1 MPIVATI
8 QVYSHIKVEMYRVQF
23 LPGVERMPQAAVIIP
38 AYNQS
43 QYLSQAIQS
52 VIDQTFTDWEA
63 VIVDDGST
71 DDTRQVVHSFT
82 DSRLRYIYQE
92 NRGLSAA
99 RNTGIRSSTAPTLSF
114 LDSDDM
120 FLPEK
125 LTLLLNALAQQ
136 PELGLVAG
144 QAIPVNENNQRVGKI
159 MDTPLPQ
166 QPERLLLGN
175 PLHVG
180 SVLLRRS
187 WQEQAGFFDERLRSY
202 EDWDMWLR
210 LGCLGCRMGYVDK
223 PVSLYRFH
231 TAQMTRIGTQMTTA
245 TFAVLDK
252 LYADPELSAAWQELR
267 DQAYSRAYLR
277 AAAQAYLAGQYDYAK
292 NCIQNALQLNP
303 SLAEDDGQSLADTF
317 SGWIDL
323 PKTSQPLEFLEKI
336 YDNLPE
342 SLQALQDR
350 KRENMGKAAIQLA
363 FYSYEQGDMVLTRY
377 AVQHAFRWQP
387 RYLLN
392 RGALAIY
399 LRSVNA

>member
-1 MPIVATI
+1 
-8 QVYSHIKVEMYRVQF
+8 
-23 LPGVERMPQAAVIIP
+23 MPQVAVIIP

-52 VIDQTFTDWEA
+52 VLDQTFIDWEA
-63 VIVDDGST
+63 VIVDDGSR
-71 DDTRQVVHSFT
+71 DDTRNVALNFT

-99 RNTGIRSSTAPTLSF
+99 RNTGIRSSAAPYLSF

-125 LTLLLNALAQQ
+125 LALLLAALEQQ

-144 QAIPVNENNQRVGKI
+144 QAVPVDENNQRVGKI
-159 MDTPLPQ
+159 MNTPLPQ

-187 WQEQAGFFDERLRSY
+187 WQEQAGFFDESLRSY

-210 LGCLGCRMGYVDK
+210 LGVLGCHMSYVNK

-231 TAQMTRIGTQMTTA
+231 TAQMTRIGAQMTRA

-252 LYADPELSAAWQELR
+252 LYANPELPPAWQDLH

-277 AAAQAYLAGQYDYAK
+277 AAAQAYHAEQYDYAK
-292 NCIQNALQLNP
+292 NCIENAIQLNP
-303 SLAEDDGQSLADTF
+303 SLVQDDGQPLTDTF

-323 PKTSQPLEFLEKI
+323 PKTSRPLEFLETI

-342 SLQALQDR
+342 ALQMLQQR
-350 KRENMGKAAIQLA
+350 KRQTIGKAAIQLA
-363 FYSYEQGDMVLTRY
+363 FYSYEQGDMVMTRY
-377 AVQHAFRWQP
+377 AIRHAFRCQP

-392 RGALAIY
+392 RGALAIF
-399 LRSVNA
+399 LRSLNP

>member
-1 MPIVATI
+1 
-8 QVYSHIKVEMYRVQF
+8 
-23 LPGVERMPQAAVIIP
+23 MPQVAVIIP

-43 QYLSQAIQS
+43 QYLRQAIQS
-52 VIDQTFTDWEA
+52 VLDQTFIDWEA
-63 VIVDDGST
+63 VIVDDGSS
-71 DDTRQVVHSFT
+71 DDTRNVAHSFT

-99 RNTGIRSSTAPTLSF
+99 RNTGIRSSTAPYLSF

-125 LTLLLNALAQQ
+125 LALLLDALEQQ
-136 PELGLVAG
+136 PELGMVAG
-144 QAIPVNENNQRVGKI
+144 QAIPVDENNQRVGKI

-187 WQEQAGFFDERLRSY
+187 WQEQAGFFDESLRSY

-210 LGCLGCRMGYVDK
+210 LSVLGCRMSYVNK

-252 LYADPELSAAWQELR
+252 LYADPELPPAWQELH
-267 DQAYSRAYLR
+267 DLAYSRAYLR
-277 AAAQAYLAGQYDYAK
+277 AAAQAYLAENFDYAK
-292 NCIQNALQLNP
+292 TCIVNAVQLNP
-303 SLAEDDGQSLADTF
+303 SLLQDSGQPLSDTF

-323 PKTSQPLEFLEKI
+323 PKTSRPVELLETI

-342 SLQALQDR
+342 NLQALQRR
-350 KRENMGKAAIQLA
+350 KRQNVGKAAIQLA
-363 FYSYEQGDMVLTRY
+363 FYSYQQGDMVMTRY
-377 AVQHAFRWQP
+377 AIRHAFRCQP
-387 RYLLN
+387 RYMLN
-392 RGALAIY
+392 RGALAIF
-399 LRSVNA
+399 LHSVNA

>member
-1 MPIVATI
+1 MPKI
-8 QVYSHIKVEMYRVQF
+8 
-23 LPGVERMPQAAVIIP
+23 AVIIP

-52 VIDQTFTDWEA
+52 VLEQTFSDWEA

-71 DDTRQVVHSFT
+71 DETRNVTLSYQ
-82 DSRLRYIYQE
+82 DPRLHYVYQE

-99 RNTGIRSSTAPTLSF
+99 RNTGIRHSTAPHLSF

-125 LTLLLNALAQQ
+125 LTLLLATLEQS
-136 PELGLVAG
+136 PDLGLVAG
-144 QAIPVNENNQRVGKI
+144 QAVPVDEYGSRVGKI
-159 MDTPLPQ
+159 MDTPLPEQ
-166 QPERLLLGN
+166 VERLLLGN

-180 SVLLRRS
+180 SVLVRRS
-187 WQEQAGFFDERLRSY
+187 WQEQAGFFDESLRSY

-210 LGCLGCRMGYVDK
+210 LGYLGCRMGYVDQ

-252 LYADPELSAAWQELR
+252 LYSNPDLLPAWQNLH
-267 DQAYSRAYLR
+267 DLAYSRAYLR
-277 AAAQAYLAGQYDYAK
+277 AAAQAYHAQNFDYAK
-292 NCIQNALQLNP
+292 LCIDNALRLDP
-303 SLAEDDGQSLADTF
+303 SLAENEGEQLADIF
-317 SGWIDL
+317 NSWIDL
-323 PKTSQPLEFLEKI
+323 PKTSRPLDFLEVV
-336 YDNLPE
+336 YNNLPD
-342 SLQALQDR
+342 SLVGLKVR
-350 KRENMGKAAIQLA
+350 KRKLLGQAAIQLA
-363 FYSYEQGDMVLTRY
+363 FYSYQQGDLSMTRY
-377 AVQHAFRWQP
+377 AVQRAIGYEP

-399 LRSVNA
+399 MRSLRA

>member
-1 MPIVATI
+1 
-8 QVYSHIKVEMYRVQF
+8 
-23 LPGVERMPQAAVIIP
+23 MPQVAVIIP

-43 QYLSQAIQS
+43 QYLRQAIQS
-52 VIDQTFTDWEA
+52 VLDQTFIDWEA
-63 VIVDDGST
+63 VIVDDGSS
-71 DDTRQVVHSFT
+71 DDTRNVAHSFT
-82 DSRLRYIYQE
+82 DSRVRYIYQE

-99 RNTGIRSSTAPTLSF
+99 RNTGIRSSAAPYLSF

-125 LTLLLNALAQQ
+125 LALLLDALEQQ
-136 PELGLVAG
+136 PELGMVAG
-144 QAIPVNENNQRVGKI
+144 QAIPVDEYNQRVGKI

-187 WQEQAGFFDERLRSY
+187 WQEQAGFFDESLRSY

-210 LGCLGCRMGYVDK
+210 LSVLGCRMSYVNK

-252 LYADPELSAAWQELR
+252 LYADPELPPAWQELH
-267 DQAYSRAYLR
+267 DLAYSRAYLR
-277 AAAQAYLAGQYDYAK
+277 AAAQAYLAENFDYAK
-292 NCIQNALQLNP
+292 TCIVNAVQLNP
-303 SLAEDDGQSLADTF
+303 SLLQDSGQPLSDTF

-323 PKTSQPLEFLEKI
+323 PKTSRPVELLETI

-342 SLQALQDR
+342 NLQALQRR
-350 KRENMGKAAIQLA
+350 KRQNVGKAAIQLA
-363 FYSYEQGDMVLTRY
+363 FYSYQQGDMVMTRY
-377 AVQHAFRWQP
+377 AIRHAFRCQP
-387 RYLLN
+387 RYMLN
-392 RGALAIY
+392 RGALAIF
-399 LRSVNA
+399 LHSVNA

>member
-1 MPIVATI
+1 
-8 QVYSHIKVEMYRVQF
+8 
-23 LPGVERMPQAAVIIP
+23 MPQVAVIIP

-43 QYLSQAIQS
+43 QFLSQAIQS
-52 VIDQTFTDWEA
+52 VLDQTFSDWEA
-63 VIVDDGST
+63 VIVDDGSS
-71 DDTRQVVHSFT
+71 DDTRNVAHSFK

-99 RNTGIRSSTAPTLSF
+99 RNTGIRNSTAPYLSF

-125 LTLLLNALAQQ
+125 LALLLAMLQQ
-136 PELGLVAG
+136 HPELGLVAG
-144 QAIPVNENNQRVGKI
+144 QAVPVDENNQRVGKI
-159 MDTPLPQ
+159 MDTPLPP

-180 SVLLRRS
+180 SVLLRRN
-187 WQEQAGFFDERLRSY
+187 WQEQAGFFDESLRSY

-210 LGCLGCRMGYVDK
+210 LGVQGCHMDYVNK

-252 LYADPELSAAWQELR
+252 LYSDPKLPAFWLELH

-277 AAAQAYLAGQYDYAK
+277 AAAQAYHAKQYDYAK
-292 NCIQNALQLNP
+292 NCIQNAIQLNP
-303 SLAEDDGQSLADTF
+303 SLTQDDGQPLSDTF

-323 PKTSQPLEFLEKI
+323 PKTSRPLEFLETI
-336 YDNLPE
+336 YANLPE
-342 SLQALQDR
+342 SLQALQQR
-350 KRENMGKAAIQLA
+350 KRLNVGKAAIQLA
-363 FYSYEQGDMVLTRY
+363 FYSYQQGDMVMTRY
-377 AVQHAFRWQP
+377 AIRHAFRCQP

-392 RGALAIY
+392 RGALAIF
-399 LRSVNA
+399 LRSLNA

>member
-1 MPIVATI
+1 
-8 QVYSHIKVEMYRVQF
+8 
-23 LPGVERMPQAAVIIP
+23 MPQVAVIIP

-43 QYLSQAIQS
+43 LYLSQAIQS
-52 VIDQTFTDWEA
+52 VLDQTFIDWEA
-63 VIVDDGST
+63 VIVDDGSR
-71 DDTRQVVHSFT
+71 DDTRNVAHSFT

-99 RNTGIRSSTAPTLSF
+99 RNTGIRNSTAPYLSF

-125 LTLLLNALAQQ
+125 LALLLAALEQQ

-144 QAIPVNENNQRVGKI
+144 QAVPVDENNQRVGKI

-180 SVLLRRS
+180 SVLLHRS
-187 WQEQAGFFDERLRSY
+187 WQEQAGFFDENLRSY

-210 LGCLGCRMGYVDK
+210 LGVLGCHMSYVNK

-231 TAQMTRIGTQMTTA
+231 TAQMTRIGTQMTRA

-252 LYADPELSAAWQELR
+252 LYANPELPPAWQELH

-277 AAAQAYLAGQYDYAK
+277 AAAQAYHATQYDYAK
-292 NCIQNALQLNP
+292 NCIENAIQLNP
-303 SLAEDDGQSLADTF
+303 SLVQDEGQLLTDTF

-323 PKTSQPLEFLEKI
+323 PKTSQPLEFLEAI
-336 YDNLPE
+336 YDHLPE
-342 SLQALQDR
+342 GLEILRQR
-350 KRENMGKAAIQLA
+350 KRQYIGKAAIQLA
-363 FYSYEQGDMVLTRY
+363 FYSYQQGDMAMTRY
-377 AVQHAFRWQP
+377 AIRHAFRCQP

-392 RGALAIY
+392 RGALAIF
-399 LRSVNA
+399 LRSLNA

>member
-1 MPIVATI
+1 
-8 QVYSHIKVEMYRVQF
+8 
-23 LPGVERMPQAAVIIP
+23 MPQVAVIIP

-43 QYLSQAIQS
+43 QYLRQAIQS
-52 VIDQTFTDWEA
+52 VLDQTFIDWEA
-63 VIVDDGST
+63 VIVDDGSS
-71 DDTRQVVHSFT
+71 DDTRNVAHSFT

-99 RNTGIRSSTAPTLSF
+99 RNTGIRSSTAPYLSF

-125 LTLLLNALAQQ
+125 LALLLDALEQQ
-136 PELGLVAG
+136 PELGMVAG
-144 QAIPVNENNQRVGKI
+144 QAIPVDENNQRVGKI

-180 SVLLRRS
+180 SVLLRQS
-187 WQEQAGFFDERLRSY
+187 WQEQAGFFDESLRSY

-210 LGCLGCRMGYVDK
+210 LSVLGCRMSYVNK

-252 LYADPELSAAWQELR
+252 LYADPELPPAWQELH
-267 DQAYSRAYLR
+267 DLAYSRAYLR
-277 AAAQAYLAGQYDYAK
+277 AAAQAYLAENFDYAK
-292 NCIQNALQLNP
+292 TCIVNAVQLNP
-303 SLAEDDGQSLADTF
+303 SLLQDSGQPLSDTF

-323 PKTSQPLEFLEKI
+323 PKTSRPVELLETI

-342 SLQALQDR
+342 NLQALQRR
-350 KRENMGKAAIQLA
+350 KRQNVGKAAIQLA
-363 FYSYEQGDMVLTRY
+363 FYSYQQGDMVMTRY
-377 AVQHAFRWQP
+377 AIRHAFRCQP
-387 RYLLN
+387 RYMLN
-392 RGALAIY
+392 RGALAIF
-399 LRSVNA
+399 LHSVNA